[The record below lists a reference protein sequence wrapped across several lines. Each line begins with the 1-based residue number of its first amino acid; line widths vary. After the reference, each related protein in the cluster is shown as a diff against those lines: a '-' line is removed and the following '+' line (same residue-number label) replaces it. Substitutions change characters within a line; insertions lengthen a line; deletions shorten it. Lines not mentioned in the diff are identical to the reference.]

1 MVKRPPH
8 FPFFAKNLV
17 KFVSHARA
25 QYAMTFV

>member
-1 MVKRPPH
+1 MVKKAAQ